1 MPGPVMQVGG
11 VAICPH
17 GGQISAI
24 TTNTRVLVGG
34 TPATLQTDTYPVAGC
49 AFTVGPTPQPCLTTQ
64 WVMVTTRVT
73 VMGQPL
79 VIQGGMGLCLGP
91 TQAPQGP
98 ATIVSTQPR
107 VVAQ

>member
-1 MPGPVMQVGG
+1 
-11 VAICPH
+11 
-17 GGQISAI
+17 
-24 TTNTRVLVGG
+24 
-34 TPATLQTDTYPVAGC
+34 
-49 AFTVGPTPQPCLTTQ
+49 
-64 WVMVTTRVT
+64 MVTTRVT